1 MAPGTA
7 VCYICGVILEKDFTC
22 ILEMASVAFRDG
34 QTSRGAIIEALKKA
48 EVSLYV
54 TNSF

>member
-7 VCYICGVILEKDFTC
+7 SLLCGVILEKNFTC

-34 QTSRGAIIEALKKA
+34 TTSRGAIIEALKKA
-48 EVSLYV
+48 EVSL
-54 TNSF
+54 